1 MSRPHQHRFKPQ
13 RRLWFRRVASTLLVS
28 SLLHSSSTALAQQT
42 DLRDPAP
49 NLNLTNQASVTFE
62 DPAGN
67 VYTEETENLESQGF
81 DLIDPLGQIL
91 GCDGALLDD
100 YTGFSVAV
108 YNPDP
113 SDPTGAELGSLLDTT
128 RTEVPDISGNGIP
141 EGLEPND
148 QNVNPFFLTNADEGR
163 YNFLFDPDKGQLDI
177 GRAFIIVVDPP
188 ANSTE
193 FVARRIRIEILTSPD
208 SPNTTDPSA
217 RVISYLAS
225 SLDGLPISTDGGTQL
240 TDTVSLI
247 PNAEQ
252 VSLELMA
259 LQFSTAMCEENQIQI
274 TKSADRAAAQPG
286 DSVVYRIAIRNLSE
300 VPMNNF
306 RVTDIL
312 PTGFRFLEESVRAS
326 IQDQAVAVTADLSSD
341 GSTAIFT
348 TDTSV
353 PSTEVLNIIYATQL
367 TPDAIRSDGRNSA
380 AANAQ
385 RTDNSFSFTDGPVTH
400 VVRIDPGILSDCATL
415 IGRVFVDKNFDGE
428 QQPGEAGVPNA
439 VIFLDDG
446 NRIVTDADGLFSV
459 TCLLPGRRTGV
470 LDLSSLP
477 GYTLAPNLYF
487 RERNSQSRL
496 VNVAP
501 GSMVRMN
508 FGVTPTFQEE
518 NQ

>member
-1 MSRPHQHRFKPQ
+1 M
-13 RRLWFRRVASTLLVS
+13 AATLLVS
-28 SLLHSSSTALAQQT
+28 SLWHGPSTTLAQDVEQQGAAQRRT
-42 DLRDPAP
+42 
-49 NLNLTNQASVTFE
+49 LTNQASYSFQ

-67 VYTEETENLESQGF
+67 EFQGNTEFVDAQGF
-81 DLIDPLGQIL
+81 GLIDPLGQIL
-91 GCDGALLDD
+91 GCDGALLAD

-113 SDPTGAELGSLLDTT
+113 SDPTGAELGSLLDLT
-128 RTEVPDISGNGIP
+128 RTEVPNIEGNGIP
-141 EGLEPND
+141 LGLEPNSE
-148 QNVNPFFLTNADEGR
+148 NSNPFFLTNADEGR
-163 YNFLFDPDKGQLDI
+163 YNFLFDPAKGQLDI

-193 FVARRIRIEILTSPD
+193 YVQRRIRIEILESPD
-208 SPNTTDPSA
+208 SPNTLDPSA
-217 RVISYLAS
+217 RVVSYLAS
-225 SLDGLPISTDGGTQL
+225 SLDGMPISTDGGLQL

-252 VSLELMA
+252 ISLELMA
-259 LQFSTAMCEENQIQI
+259 LQFTTAMCEETQIQI

-286 DSVVYRIAIRNLSE
+286 DSVVYRLAIRNLAE
-300 VPMNNF
+300 VPMDNLS
-306 RVTDIL
+306 VTDIL
-312 PTGFRFLEESVRAS
+312 PVGFRFLEDSVRAA
-326 IQDQAVAVTADLSSD
+326 IQDQAISITADLSED
-341 GSTAIFT
+341 GSTAIFST
-348 TDTSV
+348 ATPV
-353 PSTEVLNIIYATQL
+353 PANEVLNIVYAAQL
-367 TPDAIRSDGRNSA
+367 TPDAIRGSGRNSA
-380 AANAQ
+380 VVNAQ
-385 RTDNSFSFTDGPVTH
+385 RTDNDFSFKDGPVIH

-428 QQPGEAGVPNA
+428 QQPGEPGVPNA

-446 NRIVTDADGLFSV
+446 TRIVTDADGLYSV
-459 TCLLPGRRTGV
+459 ACLLPGRRTGA

-501 GSMVRMN
+501 GGMVRMN